1 MFIGREQELR
11 TLNQLYASGK
21 FEFAV
26 IYGRRRVGKTALI
39 SEFIKEKE
47 AIFFT
52 GVESNAKQ
60 NLENFSQSI
69 MDYRENDSLGV
80 TFPSFQAALE
90 SVFQLAK
97 SQRIILVIDEYPY
110 VAHAA
115 KSLASTLQLLID
127 KHHADS
133 KLFLILCGSSMSYME
148 DQVLAYKAPL
158 YGRRTAQLKIQPFD
172 FFEVCRYLTGFSP
185 TDKALAYGMIG
196 GTPQYLQQMDARLSI
211 EENIKRIFLSPASA
225 IFEEPLNLLK
235 QEVREPGVYN
245 AIMTAIASGYS
256 KMNEI
261 AGKVGED
268 SSVCAIYLKN
278 LITLGIVKKETPF
291 GEKTG
296 RKTIYSMEEPMFRFW
311 YRFVPPNF
319 SLITRGAADLAY
331 SRIAPE
337 LPAYMGGIFEEIC
350 KQYLWKQ
357 LLEGKCAV
365 NFRDV
370 GRWWGANP
378 KTRAQEEIDLM
389 GDDNDAVLFAEC
401 KWTNEKI
408 DLPVLDTLLARSELF
423 HYPEKHF
430 YLFAKTG
437 FTKACKEKAAAM
449 GNVSLTVYEDMLQRW
464 QR

>member
-60 NLENFSQSI
+60 NLENFSQCI
-69 MDYRENDSLGV
+69 MDYRGNDSLGV

-185 TDKALAYGMIG
+185 KDKALAYGMTG

-291 GEKTG
+291 GEKAG

-319 SLITRGAADLAY
+319 SLITRGAANLAY

-378 KTRAQEEIDLM
+378 KTRAQEEIDIM
-389 GDDNDAVLFAEC
+389 GDDNDAALFAAC

-408 DLPVLDTLLARSELF
+408 DLPVLDTLIARSELF
-423 HYPEKHF
+423 HYPEKYF

-449 GNVSLTVYEDMLQRW
+449 GNVSLTVYEDMLQR
-464 QR
+464 

>member
-39 SEFIKEKE
+39 SEFIKGKD

-52 GVESNAKQ
+52 GVETNAKQ
-60 NLENFSQSI
+60 NLENFSQCI
-69 MDYRENDSLGV
+69 MDYQGSDSLGV

-90 SVFQLAK
+90 SVFRVAK
-97 SQRIILVIDEYPY
+97 SQRVILVIDEYPY

-158 YGRRTAQLKIQPFD
+158 YGRRTAQLKIRPFD
-172 FFEVCRYLTGFSP
+172 FFEVCRYFTGLSP
-185 TDKALAYGMIG
+185 KDKALAYGMIG

-261 AGKVGED
+261 ASKVGED

-291 GEKTG
+291 GEKAG
-296 RKTIYSMEEPMFRFW
+296 RKTIYSMEDPMFRFW
-311 YRFVPPNF
+311 YRFVPPNI
-319 SLITRGAADLAY
+319 SLIARGATELAY
-331 SRIAPE
+331 NRIAPE
-337 LPAYMGGIFEEIC
+337 LSAYMGGIFEEIC

-357 LLEGKCAV
+357 LLEGTCAV
-365 NFRDV
+365 SFRDI

-389 GDDNDAVLFAEC
+389 GDDNDAALFAEC

-423 HYPEKHF
+423 RYPKKHF

-437 FTKACKEKAAAM
+437 FTKACKEKAATM
-449 GNVSLTVYEDMLQRW
+449 GNVSLTVYEDMLKR
-464 QR
+464 